1 MSDSG
6 AVVVVGGTSEIGMAI
21 AQHYVDQGK
30 EVWVSSRDA
39 ERASQSASE
48 LGGAAKGFALDLN
61 DLDGIPSALEGIGS
75 VSRLVLVAIERN
87 QNSIAEF
94 DAHSAAGLFTLKLS
108 GYPQV
113 INSLLDRLTEDA
125 SIVLFG
131 GLAKEKPYPGGTTVC
146 IVNGGISTMVHT
158 LAQELAPRRVNAIH
172 PAIVGDSWFWAD
184 KPAEVLEAFR
194 AETPTGRLITAADVA
209 DATVFLLEN
218 PGMNGSNLN
227 LDAGWLRT

>member
-6 AVVVVGGTSEIGMAI
+6 AVVIVGGTSEIGMSI
-21 AQHYVDQGK
+21 AQHYVDQGR

-39 ERASQSASE
+39 ERAAQSASE
-48 LGGAAKGFALDLN
+48 LGGNARGFALDLN
-61 DLDGIPSALEGIGS
+61 DLDGINPALQEIGS
-75 VSRLVLVAIERN
+75 VARLVLVAIERN

-94 DAHSAAGLFTLKLS
+94 DAHSASNLFTLKLS
-108 GYPQV
+108 GYPEV

-125 SIVLFG
+125 SVVLFG

-146 IVNGGISTMVHT
+146 IVNGGITTMVHALT
-158 LAQELAPRRVNAIH
+158 LELAPRRVNAIH

-194 AETPTGRLITAADVA
+194 TQTPSGRLITAADVA